1 MGAKA
6 MTDRDQF
13 AAAVLTGL
21 LANPQGW
28 AVTNTRAAEYA
39 YAIADA
45 MLKERASHEERD
57 EVPRPT
63 TDKET

>member
-1 MGAKA
+1 

-13 AAAVLTGL
+13 AMTVLTGL

-28 AVTNTRAAEYA
+28 DVTNARAAEYA

-45 MLKERASHEERD
+45 MLKERANHEERAATLSTAADLKGYD
-57 EVPRPT
+57 E
-63 TDKET
+63 